1 MEGKNR
7 IHFIGIGGYGM
18 SAIAKIMLEKG
29 YLVTGSDLNK
39 SRIVERLMEQG
50 ATVYIGHKKENV
62 GEAEIVVYS
71 TAIPESNPELMEA
84 RNKGLLLYH
93 RSEMLAQ
100 ILNQGYGIAI
110 AGAHGKTTTTSM
122 TSLVLEQGGKDPTAL
137 IGGELSNFEGNAR
150 LGKGEI
156 VVAEACESD
165 NSFLRYNP
173 KIALIT
179 NIEADHLEHY
189 GGDFDKLM
197 DAYYDFLGNLS
208 EDGCAVV
215 YYDDL
220 NIRNVIARGFSK
232 KLITYG
238 LKEENEYYASN
249 IDLLNRGS
257 KFDLHH
263 RGANLGTIELSVP
276 GVHNILNAMGA
287 AVIGLLEGVSFSD
300 IKEALKSF
308 SGAKR
313 RFQVIYDGEILVV
326 DDYAHHPT
334 EIKATLNAIKAA
346 GYKRIIGIFQ
356 PQRYTRTKALM
367 EEFSQSFTDA
377 HKVII
382 ADVYTAGESPIAG
395 ASSEVLVEKIKANGH
410 DDVTFIKTIDEIYQ
424 YLISEMKSGDLII
437 TMGAGDIYKVSHQ
450 LGDLLNSKVK
460 DNC

>member
-1 MEGKNR
+1 
-7 IHFIGIGGYGM
+7 M

-39 SRIVERLMEQG
+39 SKIVERLIEQG
-50 ATVYIGHKKENV
+50 ATVFIGHKKENI
-62 GEAEIVVYS
+62 GKAEMVVYS
-71 TAIPESNPELMEA
+71 TAIPESNPELIEA
-84 RNKGLLLYH
+84 RSKGLTIYH

-179 NIEADHLEHY
+179 NIEADHLDHY
-189 GGDFDKLM
+189 GGDFNKLM

-208 EDGCAVV
+208 ENGQAVV
-215 YYDDL
+215 FNDDL
-220 NIRNVIARGFSK
+220 NIRNVIARGFNK

-238 LKEENEYYASN
+238 LEEGNEYYATN
-249 IDLLNRGS
+249 ITLLNRGS

-263 RGANLGTIELSVP
+263 KGENLGTIELSVP
-276 GVHNILNAMGA
+276 GQHNILNAVGA
-287 AVIGLLEGVSFSD
+287 AVIGLLEGVSFAD
-300 IKEALKSF
+300 IKKALKLF

-334 EIKATLNAIKAA
+334 EIKATLKATKSA
-346 GYKRIIGIFQ
+346 GYQRIIGIFQ

-367 EEFSQSFTDA
+367 EEFAQSFSDA
-377 HKVII
+377 DKVII
-382 ADVYTAGESPIAG
+382 ADVYTAGESPISG
-395 ASSEVLVEKIKANGH
+395 ASSEALVEKIKANGH
-410 DDVTFIKTIDEIYQ
+410 NDVTYIETNGEIYQ
-424 YLISEMKSGDLII
+424 YLVDEVKSGDLVI

-450 LGDLLNSKVK
+450 LGDLLNSK
-460 DNC
+460 